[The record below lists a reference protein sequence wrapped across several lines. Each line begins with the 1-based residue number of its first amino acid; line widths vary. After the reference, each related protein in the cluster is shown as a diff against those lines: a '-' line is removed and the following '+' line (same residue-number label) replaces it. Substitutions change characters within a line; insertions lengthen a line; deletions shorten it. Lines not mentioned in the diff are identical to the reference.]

1 MRMPTSSPPLLE
13 TEPYRARVARY
24 IRYLVHD
31 ASDAEDLTQET
42 FMRAYHQQGTLRD
55 PAALESWLYR
65 IATHICIDRL
75 RQRARTTAL
84 QADSPVEDLPIVDH
98 DQPSPFVIVQQ
109 AEMGECVDQYVATL
123 SDQQKAVL
131 LLHDAD
137 GMTDNEIAD
146 LLAVPLT
153 TVKMRLHRAR
163 QKLGANLKNACTF
176 GRDERG
182 VFVCEPKPKETS
194 D

>member
-42 FMRAYHQQGTLRD
+42 FMRAYHQQGTLRN

-153 TVKMRLHRAR
+153 TVKMRLHRLVKNLA
-163 QKLGANLKNACTF
+163 KL
-176 GRDERG
+176 
-182 VFVCEPKPKETS
+182 
-194 D
+194 